1 MPGVKERL
9 KREIERRAR
18 AAAEAAGVVP
28 DEGVETAVSATNAS
42 TTVATA
48 TTVTYTNSTNTDTDT
63 TSTSRA
69 NTINTESPL
78 LLTPTALPN
87 LSIEVTESMRA
98 L

>member
-18 AAAEAAGVVP
+18 AAAEAAGVAP
-28 DEGVETAVSATNAS
+28 DDGVESAVSATNAS
-42 TTVATA
+42 TSVAAA
-48 TTVTYTNSTNTDTDT
+48 TSVAYTNSTNTDTDT

-69 NTINTESPL
+69 NTVNTESPL
-78 LLTPTALPN
+78 LLTPTSLPN
-87 LSIEVTESMRA
+87 LPIEVTKSMRA